1 MDSRYLWNL
10 DVGRCVS
17 NAYGLRQDEAFQPL
31 VQVDDG
37 GEIAYD
43 KSVAIRA
50 TALCGRGFGRDYDPV
65 KITWG
70 TSRRKKTSDV
80 HTMLSPFLLFSE
92 RALDVLAPV
101 IRDSGE
107 ILQVEA
113 PIKDMFGFHV
123 TRVIENAVDM
133 DASKFKVYPQATVF
147 NKIFILKSRIEGV
160 DIFRLKESPASVFV
174 SERFREL
181 VKQNELK
188 GFDFGGVIS
197 QSEK

>member
-1 MDSRYLWNL
+1 M
-10 DVGRCVS
+10 S
-17 NAYGLRQDEAFQPL
+17 NVYGLRQDEEFQPL

-37 GEIAYD
+37 VEIAYD
-43 KSVAIRA
+43 KSIAVRA
-50 TALCGRGFGRDYDPV
+50 TALCGRGLGEDYDPV
-65 KITWG
+65 KLTWG

-80 HTMLSPFLLFSE
+80 HTMLSPFLVFSD

-101 IRDSGE
+101 LRDSGE

-123 TRVIENAVDM
+123 TRVIENALDI

-147 NKIFILKSRIEGV
+147 NKIFILKSRIEGA
-160 DIFRLKESPASVFV
+160 DIFRLKESPATVLV
-174 SERFREL
+174 SERFRGL
-181 VKQNELK
+181 VEQNKLK
-188 GFDFGGVIS
+188 GFDFGEVIS

>member
-17 NAYGLRQDEAFQPL
+17 NVYGLGQNEEFQPL
-31 VQVDDG
+31 VQVDVD

-43 KSVAIRA
+43 KSVAVRA
-50 TALCGRGFGRDYDPV
+50 TALCGRGLGEDFDPV
-65 KITWG
+65 KLTWG
-70 TSRRKKTSDV
+70 TSHRKKTSDV
-80 HTMLSPFLLFSE
+80 HTMLSPFLVFSE
-92 RALDVLAPV
+92 RALDALATVL
-101 IRDSGE
+101 RDSGE
-107 ILQVEA
+107 MLQVEA

-160 DIFRLKESPASVFV
+160 DIFRLKENPATVFV
-174 SERFREL
+174 SENFRGL
-181 VKQNELK
+181 VERNKLK
-188 GFDFGGVIS
+188 GFDFGEVIS

>member
-1 MDSRYLWNL
+1 MGNI
-10 DVGRCVS
+10 
-17 NAYGLRQDEAFQPL
+17 YGMRQDEAFQPL
-31 VQVDDG
+31 VQVDDD

-50 TALCGRGFGRDYDPV
+50 TALCGRGFGQDYDPV
-65 KITWG
+65 KLTWG

-80 HTMLSPFLLFSE
+80 HTMLSPFLVFSQ

-101 IRDSGE
+101 LRGSGE

-113 PIKDMFGFHV
+113 PTKDMFGFHV
-123 TRVIENAVDM
+123 TRVVENAVDM

-147 NKIFILKSRIEGV
+147 NKIFLLKSRVEGV
-160 DIFRLKESPASVFV
+160 DIFRLKESPATVFV

-181 VKQNELK
+181 VEQNKLK
-188 GFDFGGVIS
+188 GFEFGEVIS
-197 QSEK
+197 QSDK